1 MTTPQ
6 KAAKVKVEPDVTA
19 LPDITDSEKAAMT
32 SFKHLAFTGIVRDL
46 FMHFGEPE
54 DAVFMGERYLVER
67 LDLPPSE
74 RRIPDLLIAFN
85 ANVALMERQNGYV
98 IADQGKSPDFI
109 LEVGSPSTRRED
121 VGRKRDDY
129 ARMGVLE
136 YWRFDEEDSP
146 NVVKLAG
153 DRLVGGSYEP
163 MPISALSEGA
173 MEGCSQILNLCLR
186 WEQGKLRWYDPA
198 NARYVL
204 TAEDYAL
211 AARDYAER
219 ADQAEA
225 RAREL
230 EEQLRRHGI
239 EPV

>member
-6 KAAKVKVEPDVTA
+6 KAAKAKSEPDVTA

-32 SFKHLAFTGIVRDL
+32 SFKHLAFTGNVRDI
-46 FMHFGEPE
+46 FMHFGEPV

-67 LDLPPSE
+67 LDLPSSE

-85 ANVALMERQNGYV
+85 ADVDLMESQNGYV
-98 IADQGKSPDFI
+98 IVDQGKPPDFI

-121 VGRKRDDY
+121 VGNKRVDY

-163 MPISALSEGA
+163 IPISTLAEGVL
-173 MEGCSQILNLCLR
+173 EGCSTVLNLCLR
-186 WEQGKLRWYDPA
+186 WEQGQLRWYDPA
-198 NARYVL
+198 NRRYVL
-204 TAEDYAL
+204 TA
-211 AARDYAER
+211 RNYAER
-219 ADQAEA
+219 ANEAEA

-230 EEQLRRHGI
+230 EAQLRRHGI